1 MALKPS
7 QPRLVIELALPEDFP
22 ANQLS
27 LRDLRGRDRDLR
39 TDLLARHDAGAQVE
53 PGGLVLHVRT
63 RERRPLSLAALAE
76 ILGKPRAEGVYRQLP
91 VVVRRELAVSPLDPG
106 LDAWDLDD

>member
-1 MALKPS
+1 MTSWPISSACAISAAGIATSAPTCW
-7 QPRLVIELALPEDFP
+7 PGTTP
-22 ANQLS
+22 
-27 LRDLRGRDRDLR
+27 GRRSSR
-39 TDLLARHDAGAQVE
+39 
-53 PGGLVLHVRT
+53 GGLVLHVRT
-63 RERRPLSLAALAE
+63 RVRRQLSLAALAE